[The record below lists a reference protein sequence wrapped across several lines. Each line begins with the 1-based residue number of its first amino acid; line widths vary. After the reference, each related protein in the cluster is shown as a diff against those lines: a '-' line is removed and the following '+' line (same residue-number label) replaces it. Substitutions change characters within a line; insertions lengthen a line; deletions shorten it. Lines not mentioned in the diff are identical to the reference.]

1 MRFLSLAALAAAL
14 TMTTVAVANPQVDY
28 LTANAKKPGVKVV
41 DGGLQYKVI
50 RNGKGKKPGST
61 DCATVNYKGSFIDG
75 RVFDQS
81 HPGQP
86 ITFPVQGVIKGW
98 TMALQKMH
106 EGDEWE
112 LTIPSDLGYG
122 DRGTPGGP
130 IPGGATL
137 VFDVELLKVSPSEMG
152 QCAG

>member
-1 MRFLSLAALAAAL
+1 MRLMSLAALAAAL
-14 TMTTVAVANPQVDY
+14 MVTAAVANPQVDY

-50 RNGKGKKPGST
+50 KSGKGKRPGSS

-75 RVFDQS
+75 RVFDAS
-81 HPGQP
+81 KPGQP

-98 TMALQKMH
+98 TMALQMMH

-112 LTIPSDLGYG
+112 LTIPSSLGYG

-137 VFDVELLKVSPSEMG
+137 VFDVTLLKVSPSQMA
-152 QCAG
+152 QCPG

>member
-1 MRFLSLAALAAAL
+1 MRLLSLAALAAAL
-14 TMTTVAVANPQVDY
+14 MVTAAVANPQVDY

-50 RNGKGKKPGST
+50 KSGKGKRPGSS

-75 RVFDQS
+75 RVFDAS
-81 HPGQP
+81 KPGQP

-98 TMALQKMH
+98 TMALQMMH

-112 LTIPSDLGYG
+112 LTIPSSLGYG

-137 VFDVELLKVSPSEMG
+137 VFDVTLLKVSPSQMA
-152 QCAG
+152 QCPG